1 LQGSGHSNPFYGVH
15 LKLRESLL
23 TFAIAVVLS
32 AGASLGWAQG
42 TTPGTGSGGGAG
54 AGTNAG
60 QALGSGYEAGSG
72 PISLGSTD
80 QDLPELGSPANAAV
94 SLEDEY
100 QAGLGWFREMGKTG
114 TVLEDPEVSDYIQQ
128 IGHTLSSRAE
138 EGQHQFYYFVVRDP
152 VINAFAMP
160 GGFIAINSG
169 LILATRNENQ
179 LAGVMAHETAHVT
192 QRHLV
197 RGLIDQSHA
206 GLVATA
212 AMLAAILL
220 GATAGRGDPGAMEGA
235 ILATQGAAIQHQINY
250 TRSNEFEADRV
261 GIGIMANAG
270 YDPLGMASFF
280 QELDR
285 NSPDPSRVKAVEFL
299 IDHPLSAERVAEAR
313 NRAEQIGR
321 IRREDSIGYRLTK
334 ERLRSLVG
342 DPRVVRDYYANL
354 VKNGAGLTMDER
366 YGKDVAELQMRQPMA
381 AIPDLQTLLREYPKV
396 TQFYDA
402 LGQAYLLNGQLKDSK
417 EVLDKAINLF
427 PRNVPITIRLS
438 ETLMHS
444 GENKRAQL
452 LLDDLF
458 NFVEPTPDQTKL
470 IAKAAKEGGDL
481 ADSYY
486 YMSFYYVMNGD
497 LKMSATQM
505 QLALSLPGL
514 DAIQRARFSARLD
527 EIKAAMPKD
536 RKNTMADDDSGTPR
550 H

>member
-1 LQGSGHSNPFYGVH
+1 MKLWKSLFAFLIALAASASVGV
-15 LKLRESLL
+15 
-23 TFAIAVVLS
+23 
-32 AGASLGWAQG
+32 GWA
-42 TTPGTGSGGGAG
+42 TGVSA
-54 AGTNAG
+54 
-60 QALGSGYEAGSG
+60 
-72 PISLGSTD
+72 TD

-100 QAGLGWFREMGKTG
+100 QAGLGWFREMGKMG
-114 TVLEDPEVSDYIQQ
+114 VILEDPEVSDYIQE
-128 IGHTLSSRAE
+128 IGHSLSSRAE

-220 GATAGRGDPGAMEGA
+220 GATAGHGSPDAMEGA
-235 ILATQGAAIQHQINY
+235 IMATQAAAIQHQINY
-250 TRSNEFEADRV
+250 TRANEFEADRI
-261 GIGIMANAG
+261 GIGTMATAG

-280 QELDR
+280 QELER
-285 NSPDPSRVKAVEFL
+285 NSPEPSRVKAVEFL

-321 IRREDSIGYRLTK
+321 VRHEDSLGYRLTR

-342 DPRVVRDYYANL
+342 DPRVVRAYYASL
-354 VKNGAGLTMDER
+354 VKNGAGLTMEER
-366 YGKDVAELQMRQPMA
+366 YGRDIADINMKAPAA
-381 AIPDLQTLLREYPKV
+381 AIPDLQALLREYPKV
-396 TQFYDA
+396 TQFYGA
-402 LGQAYLLNGQLKDSK
+402 LGQAYMQNGQPKESQ
-417 EVLDKAINLF
+417 EVLDKGLNLF

-438 ETLMHS
+438 ETLMRS

-452 LLDDLF
+452 ILDDLF
-458 NFVEPTPDQTKL
+458 NFVEPSPDQTKL
-470 IAKAAKEGGDL
+470 IAKAASAAGDL

-486 YMSFYYVMNGD
+486 YMSFYWVMSGD
-497 LKMSATQM
+497 LKMAATQL
-505 QLALSLPGL
+505 QLALTLEGL
-514 DAIQRARFSARLD
+514 DPIQRARFSARLD

-536 RKNTMADDDSGTPR
+536 RKNTVADDNGNGGR